1 MKRILAAYSS
11 NAGYTA
17 EVAEAIRRG
26 LEGPKAAL
34 NVRRIEEVL
43 DLGRWAAG
51 GCPRP
56 QRAQPFSAPRP

>member
-11 NAGYTA
+11 NAGSTA

-34 NVRRIEEVL
+34 DVRRIEEVL
-43 DLGRWAAG
+43 DLGR
-51 GCPRP
+51 
-56 QRAQPFSAPRP
+56 